1 MEEHKGEYCHD
12 CEVYVP
18 FDVFKGICRPS
29 NDIKTADEEA
39 CKDFNPVKKCKFCEH
54 YTAKE
59 EFLDTAKEEFLGT
72 CMAETLAYADLL
84 AKTCGDF
91 EWKKTVKH

>member
-1 MEEHKGEYCHD
+1 MEKHKGQHCHD

-18 FDVFKGICRPS
+18 LDVFKGICRPS
-29 NDIKTADEEA
+29 NDIKTTDEEA
-39 CKDFNPVKKCKFCEH
+39 CKDFKPVKKCKFCEH

-59 EFLDTAKEEFLGT
+59 EFLGT
-72 CMAETLAYADLL
+72 CMAKTLAFPDLL

-91 EWKKTVKH
+91 EWKKTVKI